1 MKTLFNSL
9 FLSMGL
15 FLLMAVSYDDGDSY
29 CVIFPQNGR
38 DIFGVEQRNI
48 IIIGDNE
55 VSLIPQV
62 HFEGNARDFGIFVPV
77 PAEPKLATVSSM
89 IFSEASFMTQ
99 PLVRQSSQSCAC
111 NESNQ
116 IFNSPDQ
123 SFASLADGAIAEASK
138 SGVTVIYEQ
147 IVGTFQAVVLQATNA
162 DDLVQ
167 WLDENNY
174 RFNPSHSQ
182 LLEEY
187 ITKNWFFVAMKLD
200 TSQVPQHINQWWN
213 ATTSPAKITFAFNND
228 KLTYPLKISSISTKE
243 RMEVLVYTIGP
254 HPMRF
259 PGAKVEYANLID
271 ADEAEA
277 IAEIYPAFSEFI
289 PPGVFV
295 TKLRKTFTKSEMQQ
309 DMDITISNDRRE
321 FREIRYRASGLNL
334 IGLMLLAYGL
344 FRMRRSKKLVH

>member
-15 FLLMAVSYDDGDSY
+15 FLLMAVSYNDGDSY
-29 CVIFPQNGR
+29 CHIFPQNGR

-55 VSLIPQV
+55 VSLIAQV
-62 HFEGNARDFGIFVPV
+62 HFEGDARDFGIFVPV
-77 PAEPKLATVSSM
+77 PAEPKLATASSM

-99 PLVRQSSQSCAC
+99 PLVRQSSQGCAC
-111 NESNQ
+111 NENDQ
-116 IFNSPDQ
+116 ITNSAGGR
-123 SFASLADGAIAEASK
+123 FAIAQGSLAVEDKAA
-138 SGVTVIYEQ
+138 GVTVIYEQ
-147 IVGTFQAVVLQATNA
+147 LVGTFQAVVLQATDA

-167 WLDENNY
+167 WLDDNNY
-174 RFNPSHSQ
+174 KYNPSLSQ
-182 LLEEY
+182 LLDEY

-200 TSQVPQHINQWWN
+200 TSQVPQHIDQWWN
-213 ATTSPAKITFAFNND
+213 GTTSPAKITFASNND

-254 HPMRF
+254 NPMRF

-271 ADEAEA
+271 ADEAEE
-277 IAEIYPAFSEFI
+277 IAETYPNFSEFI

-295 TKLRKTFTKSEMQQ
+295 TKLRKTFTKAEMQQ
-309 DMDITISNDRRE
+309 DMDITMSNDRRE

-334 IGLMLLAYGL
+334 LGLMLLAYGL
-344 FRMRRSKKLVH
+344 FRMRRSKKLVQ